1 MSLTVSN
8 FELSNLTDLDNA
20 DVQQVLEQL
29 TTQLQELNPSLDL
42 KRGVFKDIVAYY
54 HAVLETAI
62 RTNLERY
69 QSARS
74 LQQINANAVAAD
86 STVVDEV
93 LSNWGIT
100 RKTGTRAIGSVTIE
114 ISQAR
119 SVTIPANFTFS
130 VNGLTYVATQTFTS
144 RTSEGQISNPV
155 TDRLLVQ
162 LSNGNWAFTI
172 EVEAEDVGSKYK
184 LNAGDTLNP
193 DRTVVSFVASYAT
206 STFNDGLDAE
216 TNEQLIAEL
225 QLGLAAKALSNRT
238 NMRSYLRSIPALNLI
253 TNQSIVGYG
262 DAEMLRDQHTIFP
275 VSYGGRVDWYIRGQ
289 ETLQRLAV
297 TVTATCISIA
307 GSTSTW
313 QFALNK
319 NASPGFY
326 EVTKI
331 RRQLDAN
338 LNSGFEIILDSRSND
353 LTGDGFIPDITT
365 IAEGAYTAFQTAII
379 QFVDTV
385 TLVSGLAVGQ
395 TALYTC
401 ELIGTPLIQEIQTL
415 VSSRDVRSY
424 AADALVKAPVPCFVQ
439 VTLTLNK
446 TTGTMVDADMI
457 DKIKLA
463 IIGVVNRTDFVG
475 RLDGSYIIEAVHG
488 LITDNISITQ
498 LDLLGRIRRP
508 DGTLQYLRD
517 PDSIVIPEQPVKMVT
532 AKTVQFFAEVAD
544 VSVNVASTIPTAN

>member
-100 RKTGTRAIGSVTIE
+100 RKTGTRAIGSVTVE

-216 TNEQLIAEL
+216 TNEQLIADL

-238 NMRSYLRSIPALNLI
+238 NMRSYLRSIPALNLV

-297 TVTATCISIA
+297 TVTATCVSVA

-326 EVTKI
+326 EVTKV

-446 TTGTMVDADMI
+446 TTGTMIDADMI

-463 IIGVVNRTDFVG
+463 VIGVVNRTDFVG

-488 LITDNISITQ
+488 LITDNISVTQ

-544 VSVNVASTIPTAN
+544 VSVNVASTIPTAK

>member
-100 RKTGTRAIGSVTIE
+100 RKTGTRAIGSVTVE

-216 TNEQLIAEL
+216 TNEQLIADL

-238 NMRSYLRSIPALNLI
+238 NMRSYLRSIPALNLV

-297 TVTATCISIA
+297 TVTATCVSIA

-326 EVTKI
+326 EVTKV

-446 TTGTMVDADMI
+446 TTGTMIDADMI

-463 IIGVVNRTDFVG
+463 VIGVVNRTDFVG

-488 LITDNISITQ
+488 LITDNISVTQ

-544 VSVNVASTIPTAN
+544 VSVNVASTIPTAK